1 MSNLYPAAHFVR
13 KSRVLSPEEVAE
25 FGRRI
30 DALRDATRAKIG
42 EQDAKY
48 IYGVRDFVRYTEIAS
63 RAMLMF
69 GGWIPPVWLLASG
82 MLGISKIAENMEL
95 GHNVMHGQFDWL
107 NDPSMNGAN
116 YDWDTVC
123 SGEDWKHTHNFMHH
137 TYTNVLGVD
146 HDIGYGVLRMTD
158 SQEWKPRNLA
168 NLPMA
173 FTLMVGF
180 EWLLALQ
187 NMHLED
193 FLDGKAPLTKVLSKG
208 GSFAKKATRQFTK
221 DYVVFPVLAGPMFL
235 PVLAGNVTANLIR
248 NVWAFSIIFCGHFTE
263 DVEMF
268 ENNLDKETKAEW
280 YLRQLK
286 GSSNMIGGKIFNFL
300 SGNLS
305 FQIEHH
311 MFPDMPANRYVEMAP
326 EVQKI
331 CAEFGQHYN
340 TGSFTTQM
348 SGVIKRIAIHS
359 LPNETV
365 KSIRTTLNLQ
375 AERKGIAGKVFK
387 RLAKAAEYAPL

>member
-1 MSNLYPAAHFVR
+1 MSTLQPEVLFVR

-30 DALRDATRAKIG
+30 DALRDATRAKVG
-42 EQDAKY
+42 EEDAKY
-48 IYGVRDFVRYTEIAS
+48 IHGVRNFVRYTEIAS
-63 RAMLMF
+63 RTALMF
-69 GGWIPPVWLLASG
+69 GGWIPPVWLLASFT
-82 MLGISKIAENMEL
+82 LGISKIVENMEL
-95 GHNVMHGQFDWL
+95 GHNVMHGQFDWM
-107 NDPSMNGAN
+107 NDPSMNGAT

-123 SGEDWKHTHNFMHH
+123 SGEDWKFTHNFMHH
-137 TYTNVLGVD
+137 TYTNVLGKD
-146 HDIGYGVLRMTD
+146 HDIGYGVLRMTE

-187 NMHLED
+187 NMHFED
-193 FLDGKAPLTKVLSKG
+193 FMDGKAPLSKVLSKG
-208 GSFAKKATRQFTK
+208 GSFAKKAARQFTK
-221 DYVVFPVLAGPMFL
+221 DYIVFPVIAGPMFL
-235 PVLAGNVTANLIR
+235 PVLAGNVVANLIR

-268 ENNLDKETKAEW
+268 EDNLDKETKAEW

-340 TGSFTTQM
+340 TGSFATQM
-348 SGVIKRIAIHS
+348 SGVIKRMAIHS

-365 KSIRTTLNLQ
+365 KNIRSKLAIG
-375 AERKGIAGKVFK
+375 AESTGLKGKVFK
-387 RLAKAAEYAPL
+387 RLAKAAEFAPL